1 MQEIQQT
8 LVPVAL
14 TVSKSQTFE
23 GNSYLHSAQNRALL
37 HLLLS
42 RADSVEADRSVN
54 LPDLQNLDVI
64 DVEMEDI

>member
-8 LVPVAL
+8 LVPVVL

-23 GNSYLHSAQNRALL
+23 GNSYLHSAQQRAVL
-37 HLLLS
+37 HLLPS
-42 RADSVEADRSVN
+42 KADSVEADKSGM